1 MFCLYFY
8 KCLKKYFKLVAAY
21 EKPLTL
27 HQMKL
32 VYLKKDLNKDD
43 SFEGFL
49 DNTAAIFN
57 LTDISQTKKVIQ
69 YHGTV
74 NSLRKI
80 LGMGVSLNMDFDS
93 ENV

>member
-1 MFCLYFY
+1 
-8 KCLKKYFKLVAAY
+8 LKKYFKLVAAY

-49 DNTAAIFN
+49 DNTADIFN
-57 LTDISQTKKVIQ
+57 LTDISLTKKVIQ